1 MFPYDFPLPFRVF
14 DHGSLRSQR
23 VASKIIVANVELISA
38 LAAGDWTS
46 MPFIADFDRT
56 LGLEKLGC
64 NSDVLGEPDFM
75 RFDDRVMV

>member
-75 RFDDRVMV
+75 FDDRVMV

>member
-14 DHGSLRSQR
+14 GSLRFQR

-38 LAAGDWTS
+38 LAAGDWTP

-64 NSDVLGEPDFM
+64 NSDVLGESDFM